1 MQVEETMLPGVG
13 KRVTFRQLK
22 EAPSIAIVIFDDGRK
37 EVYIGPE
44 KLDPVVLKLD
54 AEESRLIGQAIVTEW
69 RPRTIIDYIS
79 RSFQGGMA
87 MDQFTIS
94 HESPIVGLTVVDTNL
109 RSATGASIIALLK
122 GGKTLYNPPPS
133 TVIGPGDVVVVIG
146 DEDQLAKARRIII
159 GEKSAA
165 R

>member
-1 MQVEETMLPGVG
+1 MQVEETVLPGLG

-22 EAPSIAIVIFDDGRK
+22 GAPAISIVIFDDGRK
-37 EVYIGPE
+37 EVYVDPDR
-44 KLDPVVLKLD
+44 LDPLVLKLD

-94 HESPIVGLTVVDTNL
+94 PESAIVGLTVLDTNL
-109 RSATGASIIALLK
+109 RSATGASIIALVK
-122 GGKTLYNPPPS
+122 NGKTLYNPPPS

-159 GEKSAA
+159 GERSTA

>member
-1 MQVEETMLPGVG
+1 MQVEETVLPGVG

-22 EAPSIAIVIFDDGRK
+22 GAPSIAIIIFDDGRK

-44 KLDPVVLKLD
+44 KIDPIVLKLD
-54 AEESRLIGQAIVTEW
+54 AEEARLVGQAIVTEW

-94 HESPIVGLTVVDTNL
+94 PESPMVGLTVVDTNL
-109 RSATGASIIALLK
+109 RSATGASIIALVK
-122 GGKTLYNPPPS
+122 GGKTIYNPPPA
-133 TVIGPGDVVVVIG
+133 TVIGAGDVIVVIG

-159 GEKSAA
+159 GEKPTA